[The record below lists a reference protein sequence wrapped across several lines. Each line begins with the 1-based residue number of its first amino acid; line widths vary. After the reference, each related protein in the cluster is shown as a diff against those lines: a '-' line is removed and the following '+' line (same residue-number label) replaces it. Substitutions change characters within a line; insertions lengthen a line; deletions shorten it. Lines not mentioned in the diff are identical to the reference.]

1 MALNLNEARK
11 MVLDLGHPKKW
22 LYCADFLLS
31 YSVAIAA
38 FALAYPHP
46 FGSLIFWAWGLVSML
61 AFYRA
66 LSFIHEI
73 SHFRQR
79 LGGFGTLWNALAGMP
94 MAFPSFMYTRSH
106 AIHHNPN
113 SYGTAAD
120 GEYISFHNTSRW
132 QMVLYLASSF
142 WTPPLLVLRFAIL
155 YPISLFVPPL
165 RKFLVERGSSV
176 VITFD
181 YVGEGPKGSEVR
193 EWRTMETACCVFW
206 LIVLT
211 LCVQG
216 IIPWRIL
223 GMGYLVMST
232 ALVLN
237 GMRTLAA
244 HRFAN
249 DGTTLTLESQLLDSV
264 NLSNNYPAAILST
277 LAAPVGLRFHA
288 LHHLFPFLPYHSLGE
303 AHRRLSARLPQDST
317 YHLASEPGVLPA
329 VGKLWKRAPRPKLQ
343 AAARPAPLST

>member
-1 MALNLNEARK
+1 MALNLIEARK

-22 LYCADFLLS
+22 LYSADFLLS
-31 YSVAIAA
+31 YSIAIVG
-38 FALAYPHP
+38 FVLAYPHP
-46 FGSLIFWAWGLVSML
+46 LSSFAFWGWGLVCVL

-79 LGGFGTLWNALAGMP
+79 LGGFHILWNALAGMP

-113 SYGTAAD
+113 TYGTSND
-120 GEYISFHNTSRW
+120 GEYIAFHKTSRW

-142 WTPPLLVLRFAIL
+142 WTPPLLILRFAIL
-155 YPISLFVPPL
+155 YPISLFVAPL
-165 RKFLVERGSSV
+165 RRFLIERGSSV

-181 YVGEGPKGSEVR
+181 YIGEPPKGREIR
-193 EWRTMETACCVFW
+193 EWRVMETACCVFW
-206 LIVLT
+206 LIVLA
-211 LCVQG
+211 LCMQG
-216 IIPWRIL
+216 MIPWRVL
-223 GMGYLVMST
+223 GVGYLVMSS
-232 ALVLN
+232 ALVFN

-249 DGTTLTLESQLLDSV
+249 DGAILTIESQLLDSV
-264 NLSNNYPAAILST
+264 NLSNRFPAWIFSA

-303 AHRRLSARLPQDST
+303 AHRRLSTRLPADSS
-317 YHLASEPGVLPA
+317 YHQASEPGVFSA
-329 VGKLWKRAPRPKLQ
+329 VFKLWGRAPSPKLQ
-343 AAARPAPLST
+343 AAATPAPLST

>member
-11 MVLDLGHPKKW
+11 LVLDLGHPKKW
-22 LYCADFLLS
+22 LYCVDFLLS
-31 YSVAIAA
+31 YSIAIVA

-46 FGSLIFWAWGLVSML
+46 LSSFAFWGWGLVCML

-79 LGGFGTLWNALAGMP
+79 LGGFHTLWNALAGMP
-94 MAFPSFMYTRSH
+94 MAFPSFMYMRSH

-113 SYGTAAD
+113 TYGTAQD
-120 GEYISFHNTSRW
+120 GEYISFHHTSRW
-132 QMVLYLASSF
+132 QIVGYLASSF
-142 WTPPLLVLRFAIL
+142 WTPPLLIIRFAFL
-155 YPISLFVPPL
+155 YPVSLFVPPL

-176 VITFD
+176 VIAMD
-181 YVGEGPKGSEVR
+181 YIGEPPKDRDIR
-193 EWRTMETACCVFW
+193 EWQVMETACCVFW
-206 LIVLT
+206 LAVIA

-216 IIPWRIL
+216 VIPWRIL
-223 GMGYLVMST
+223 GVGYLVMSG

-249 DGTTLTLESQLLDSV
+249 DGKVLSIEAQLLDSV
-264 NLSNNYPAAILST
+264 NLSNGFPAWIFSA

-288 LHHLFPFLPYHSLGE
+288 LHHLFPFLPYHALGE
-303 AHRRLSARLPQDST
+303 AHRRLSAHLPADST
-317 YHLASEPGVLPA
+317 YHHASEPGVFFA
-329 VGKLWKRAPRPKLQ
+329 FAKLWGRAPRPELQ

>member
-11 MVLDLGHPKKW
+11 MVLDLGHPKQW
-22 LYCADFLLS
+22 LYYADFSLS
-31 YSVAIAA
+31 YSLAIIT

-46 FGSLIFWAWGLVSML
+46 FSSGVFWAWGTVCML

-79 LGGFGTLWNALAGMP
+79 LGGFPILWNALAGVP
-94 MAFPSFMYTRSH
+94 MAFPSFMYMRSH

-113 SYGTAAD
+113 TYGTALD

-132 QMVLYLASSF
+132 QIVLYLASSF
-142 WTPPLLVLRFAIL
+142 WTPPLLILRFAFL

-176 VITFD
+176 VITFN
-181 YVGEGPKGSEVR
+181 YIGEAPKGRDIR
-193 EWRTMETACCVFW
+193 EWRIMETACCVFW
-206 LIVLT
+206 LMVLG

-216 IIPWRIL
+216 AIPWRIL
-223 GMGYLVMST
+223 GVGYLVMSS

-249 DGTTLTLESQLLDSV
+249 DGAVLTIESQLLDSV
-264 NLSNNYPAAILST
+264 NLANGFPGWVFSA

-288 LHHLFPFLPYHSLGE
+288 LHHLFPFLPYHALGE
-303 AHRRLSARLPQDST
+303 AHRRLSARLPIDST
-317 YHLASEPGVLPA
+317 YHLASEPGVFA
-329 VGKLWKRAPRPKLQ
+329 AFAKLWGRAPRPKLQ
-343 AAARPAPLST
+343 AAASPAPLST